1 MLKASHI
8 IVADKILQDVQCQMN
23 WRVNRTA
30 YLFGSIAPDLNC
42 IYPAHSITAT
52 IKRFRKKLNRVNKS
66 ESTIIKSF
74 TLGVIMHYICDY
86 FCYAHNRRM
95 PDPKHSIYERL
106 LKKHIKNHEEQ
117 LGEVPDSL
125 IDQWNEI
132 KIHVTEEFSQDSNQ
146 DVDEIIKNIC
156 SNSSDHINYILDIV
170 AAMHDT
176 YMAETNSIKD
186 NVWYKSTAK
195 ISLDMEYTTFMC
207 EKIAMLLF
215 NPNGELKAVA

>member
-125 IDQWNEI
+125 INQWNEI
-132 KIHVTEEFSQDSNQ
+132 KIHVTEEFSPDSNQ
-146 DVDEIIKNIC
+146 DVDEIINQNVIVCIYDKKFSKSRKYSGLIG
-156 SNSSDHINYILDIV
+156 LDILERSEKRNELF
-170 AAMHDT
+170 T
-176 YMAETNSIKD
+176 TIEKSPSCNSTG
-186 NVWYKSTAK
+186 V
-195 ISLDMEYTTFMC
+195 ISIL
-207 EKIAMLLF
+207 
-215 NPNGELKAVA
+215 